1 MNLARGAIILTICAL
16 AGCSSGDGTLRYFS
30 DSGGGPEEF
39 NIVPSKELEQPEDY
53 AALPAPTPGG
63 SNRVDQQ
70 PLGDAV
76 AVLGGRPSALE
87 DQGGQHRRW
96 RTGHLCVAR
105 PGVDPQIRPTL
116 AAEDEEFRRRKAMF
130 NNLRPFKLDQ
140 YYRAYEDQSIDP
152 RNVAKYYVSRGVP
165 VPSYPPLN

>member
-87 DQGGQHRRW
+87 DQGVSTADGALVTYASR
-96 RTGHLCVAR
+96 A
-105 PGVDPQIRPTL
+105 GVDPQIRPTL

-152 RNVAKYYVSRGVP
+152 RNVAQYYVRRGVP
-165 VPSYPPLN
+165 VPSYPPVD